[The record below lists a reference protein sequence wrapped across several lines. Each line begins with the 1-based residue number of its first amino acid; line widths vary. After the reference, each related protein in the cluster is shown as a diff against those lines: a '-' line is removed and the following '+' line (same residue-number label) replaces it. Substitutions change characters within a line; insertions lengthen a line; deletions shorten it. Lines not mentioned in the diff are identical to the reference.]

1 MLGDNANSW
10 HRRYLLLRY
19 QSHLNI
25 EVCAHFRC
33 FKYVYKYTFK
43 APDSTAIAIDEIE
56 AHLAGRLLSVSEA
69 VHRLL
74 SLSLHKEWPPVV
86 RLDIHLPQQQS
97 MIFDPTS
104 DEDSLILQSQS
115 STSTLLGYFDLNAAD
130 AFARTL
136 QYHEIPEHYVWVN
149 CGWRKRV
156 YKKVSF
162 P

>member
-1 MLGDNANSW
+1 
-10 HRRYLLLRY
+10 LRY
-19 QSHLNI
+19 ETHLNI

-56 AHLAGRLLSVSEA
+56 AHLSGRLLSVSEA

-86 RLDIHLPQQQS
+86 RLDIHLPHQQN

-104 DEDSLILQSQS
+104 DEDNLLLQSQS
-115 STSTLLGYFDLNAAD
+115 TTSTLLAYFNLNAAD
-130 AFARTL
+130 AFARSL
-136 QYHEIPEHYVWVN
+136 QYHEVPEHYVWAGGV
-149 CGWRKRV
+149 WRKRV
-156 YKKVSF
+156 YKKVTESISIVNCKCNANRLR

>member
-1 MLGDNANSW
+1 
-10 HRRYLLLRY
+10 
-19 QSHLNI
+19 
-25 EVCAHFRC
+25 
-33 FKYVYKYTFK
+33 
-43 APDSTAIAIDEIE
+43 
-56 AHLAGRLLSVSEA
+56 
-69 VHRLL
+69 
-74 SLSLHKEWPPVV
+74 
-86 RLDIHLPQQQS
+86 